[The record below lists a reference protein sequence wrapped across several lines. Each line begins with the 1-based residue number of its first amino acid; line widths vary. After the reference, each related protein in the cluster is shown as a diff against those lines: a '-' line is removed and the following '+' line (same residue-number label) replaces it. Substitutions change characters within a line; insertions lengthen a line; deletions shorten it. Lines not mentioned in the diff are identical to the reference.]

1 MRFLE
6 AIPSLKSRTAL
17 TTVYA
22 AGLRVSEVVLLKI
35 TDIDSQRMVIRV
47 EQGKGGKDHYVM
59 FSPQL
64 LTILRTY
71 LPTALLANPPS
82 NMLCRSIMLN
92 GHAPRCCI
100 VDGHRR
106 PMQSSIAAG
115 TGGQTAHCSLPPSEP
130 APRSRLRQSHY
141 PHSAQPSAASF
152 NPASVRS
159 HSRHRPCLRCDLT
172 EPSRFTNQRRSDS
185 RWQTEDRLP

>member
-1 MRFLE
+1 M
-6 AIPSLKSRTAL
+6 
-17 TTVYA
+17 
-22 AGLRVSEVVLLKI
+22 LL
-35 TDIDSQRMVIRV
+35 
-47 EQGKGGKDHYVM
+47 
-59 FSPQL
+59 
-64 LTILRTY
+64 
-71 LPTALLANPPS
+71 TALLANPPS
-82 NMLCRSIMLN
+82 NMLCRSNMLN

-172 EPSRFTNQRRSDS
+172 EPSRFTNRRRSDS
-185 RWQTEDRLP
+185 RWQTEGRLPWAGRLRCGRTLRRARSADLPSRRRIAGRRVDCWRLQRYSTALRGKMPPRPVAWTDRRCGTG

>member
-1 MRFLE
+1 M
-6 AIPSLKSRTAL
+6 
-17 TTVYA
+17 
-22 AGLRVSEVVLLKI
+22 LL
-35 TDIDSQRMVIRV
+35 
-47 EQGKGGKDHYVM
+47 
-59 FSPQL
+59 
-64 LTILRTY
+64 
-71 LPTALLANPPS
+71 TALLANPPS
-82 NMLCRSIMLN
+82 NMLCRSNMLN

-159 HSRHRPCLRCDLT
+159 HSRHRPCLRRDLT
-172 EPSRFTNQRRSDS
+172 EPSRFPWSPQRDS
-185 RWQTEDRLP
+185 YLASIDPFVKSALWKTRCRRNARPEAGEGLAGFFVGAGKPAKLTDCKKEAPAD